1 VRSVE
6 ALVMSATLMAVF
18 LLTLVIGVPIAFTM
32 LAAGLAAVWMQ
43 GSLPPM
49 VSVQQM
55 FAGLDSFPLMA
66 IPFFILAAELMTGG
80 ALTEV
85 LLRFASQ
92 LIGHVR
98 GGLGHANV
106 LTLTF
111 FSGISGSALA
121 DVAGPGAMLIRMM
134 RQAGYKPEYAAALTA
149 ATAIVGPIIPPSIIM
164 IVYALTEPSVS
175 IMGLFLA
182 GIVPGLM
189 ITGSLLVVNHL
200 VSTRRGY
207 RSDAGRPPLSAIAL
221 SFVKALPALLLPVII
236 LGGIHLGIFTPTEA
250 SAAAVLYALL
260 VGRFVYGSLHFS
272 MLPSILLR
280 TALLT
285 SSILMV
291 IACSEVFGWVLTV
304 GQVPQTVAA
313 WMSGFGLAPLQ
324 LLLLI
329 NLFLLLAGIFIEP
342 LPGVMILVPVLAPLA
357 LGAGVDPLQ
366 FAIVVLVNLTLG
378 MITPPVGALLFVTS
392 IVSGVK
398 MGPLSRELL
407 PMLGAQILVLLLL
420 TLMPVF
426 STWLPHAFGYM
437 R

>member
-1 VRSVE
+1 M
-6 ALVMSATLMAVF
+6 LVFAV
-18 LLTLVIGVPIAFTM
+18 TLVIGVPIAFTM
-32 LAAGLAAVWMQ
+32 LAAGLAAVWVQ
-43 GSLPPM
+43 GSLPPVVAM
-49 VSVQQM
+49 QQM
-55 FAGLDSFPLMA
+55 FAGLDSFPLLA

-85 LLRFASQ
+85 LLRFAAQ
-92 LIGHVR
+92 LVGHVR
-98 GGLGHANV
+98 GGLGHTNV

-189 ITGSLLVVNHL
+189 ITGSVLVVNH
-200 VSTRRGY
+200 VISSRRGY
-207 RSDAGRPPLSAIAL
+207 QSGEGRPPLATIAK
-221 SFVKALPALLLPVII
+221 SFVRALPALLLPVII
-236 LGGIHLGIFTPTEA
+236 LGGIHFGIFTPTEA
-250 SAAAVLYALL
+250 SAAAVAYALL
-260 VGRFVYGSLHFS
+260 VGRFVYGTLRVR
-272 MLPSILLR
+272 MLPAILLR

-285 SSILMV
+285 ASILMV
-291 IACSEVFGWVLTV
+291 IATSEVFGWVLTV
-304 GQVPQTVAA
+304 GQVPQTVAT
-313 WMSGFGLAPLQ
+313 WIGGFGLGPIE

-329 NLFLLLAGIFIEP
+329 NVFLLLAGIFIEP

-357 LGAGVDPLQ
+357 LAAGIDPLQ

-407 PMLGAQILVLLLL
+407 PMLGAQLVVLLLL
-420 TLMPVF
+420 SLVPAFTTF
-426 STWLPHAFGYM
+426 LPHAFGYL